1 MKKRFL
7 LIISI
12 FLFGAVLFLNF
23 TSAFGFNG
31 TVYDPNG
38 AALNN
43 SVVNISVRSLANWLV
58 VGYNFTTTNESGWF
72 NITVTDTATWMYE
85 PKITFR
91 NGTGTSSYIAYVGQ
105 SLPAFPSAIFN
116 QLGSTS
122 FYLKESGTINIT
134 AVNSS
139 GHRTT
144 FDYQIKD
151 TRLGY
156 AVAQSFSTGGGV
168 LEANIIVPR
177 DRNYSIMIFPNN
189 SLPVSFS
196 WNNFTSTS
204 TYIIPGN
211 AAGNATKY
219 NVTTRTLHKT
229 FNTTLSIPEVTG
241 SINATNVTSSLGWD
255 DFGIAAY
262 ILEPGNMIHVT
273 QGAVPSNLS
282 FFRGGSA
289 TDYYNLTNGYYNITL
304 PASAEESSYILFA
317 TARNGTGYYGGFANL
332 TLSYGSAN
340 VRINFS
346 MYGLLGAI
354 GNISVSNAAN
364 FAAKKNIATRRQNF
378 QLVNITNASLGQSF
392 VHSEITVDYSSY
404 AKVMEFTWME
414 DVGQE
419 SNSNFSLP
427 LLNVTGIKEMNIFAG
442 GGNYAPKRIAP
453 TVSQLITNN
462 LANSNV
468 SNITMNS
475 FNPQAIETSI
485 QASSITMGLYI
496 SNATCDVPDP
506 PNGCVIGN
514 SANMQDFNPMGA
526 IIGGGKLSFRMG
538 TAGILVHYVN
548 VDLMASGPPDALFD
562 EKTKNGTAGS
572 DFNTAVRFGSGGP
585 TVYDYILVSIPYSE
599 SAGTGLND
607 TATVNMSIPVLYD
620 DSWNVLWNVTLNGT
634 NASALG
640 GNYSHYSARQG
651 EWQYLLSNT
660 SCVTA
665 VSSFNVSSPCY
676 INTTSNNIWIRL
688 PHFSG
693 TGPNVKGTALVAT
706 TSSSS
711 TSSSSSSSSVG
722 TPIAEPTKTK
732 SHLITEINPGK
743 TSVMKI
749 NDKDIGVKEISIEV
763 NNPAQNVKI
772 TVTKYD
778 GKPAEVS
785 VEKSGKVYKYLEVKT
800 QNLENKL
807 KKGVMK
813 IQVEKSWL
821 KNNGLDK
828 DRINLFKYD
837 ESSKEWKE
845 LNTKYVD
852 SDSENEYYE
861 IELTSFSFFAIA
873 ERVEQV
879 KVEEETPS
887 VNEEESIPTPSGED
901 EGSKSKLNYWAVA
914 GIFIIVLVILGGIF
928 YWIIQKKSG
937 IKKNQGLRNK

>member
-7 LIISI
+7 VIVGV
-12 FLFGAVLFLNF
+12 FLFWIVLVLNF
-23 TSAFGFNG
+23 VSAFGFNG

-38 AALNN
+38 APLNN
-43 SVVNISVRSLANWLV
+43 SVINITVRSLTNWLV

-72 NITVTDTATWMYE
+72 NITIPDNNQWMYE
-85 PKITFR
+85 PKIAFR

-105 SLPAFPSAIFN
+105 SLPAFPSLIFN
-116 QLGSTS
+116 QLGSIS
-122 FYLKESGTINIT
+122 FYLKDAGTINIT

-151 TRLGY
+151 VKIGY
-156 AVAQSFSTGGGV
+156 PVAQSFSTSGGV

-204 TYIIPGN
+204 TYTIPGN

-219 NVTTRTLHKT
+219 NVTTRTFHKT
-229 FNTTLSIPEVTG
+229 FNTTLSLPEITG

-255 DFGIAAY
+255 EFGIAVY
-262 ILEPGNMIHVT
+262 LLEPSNMIHAT
-273 QGAVPSNLS
+273 QGGVPYNLS
-282 FFRGGSA
+282 FFGGGSL
-289 TDYYNLTNGYYNITL
+289 TDFYNLTNGYYNITL
-304 PASAEESSYILFA
+304 LASAESSSYILFA

-332 TLSYGSAN
+332 TLSYGASN
-340 VRINFS
+340 LRINFS

-378 QLVNITNASLGQSF
+378 QLVNTTNASLGQSF
-392 VHSEITVDYSSY
+392 VHSEATVDYSNY
-404 AKVMEFTWME
+404 ARVMEFTWME

-419 SNSNFSLP
+419 SNGNFSLP
-427 LLNVTGIKEMNIFAG
+427 LLNVTGVKEMNIFAG
-442 GGNYAPKRIAP
+442 GGNYAPRRIAP
-453 TVSQLITNN
+453 TVSQLITDNN
-462 LANSNV
+462 ANSNV
-468 SNITMNS
+468 SNITISS
-475 FNPQAIETSI
+475 FNPQAIEASI
-485 QASSITMGLYI
+485 QAASITMELYT
-496 SNATCDVPDP
+496 SNSTCDVPDP
-506 PNGCVIGN
+506 PAGCRLGG
-514 SANMQDFNPMGA
+514 SSNMGEFNPFSA

-538 TAGILVHYVN
+538 TSGILIHYVN
-548 VDLMASGPPDALFD
+548 VDMMASGPPDALFD
-562 EKTKNGTAGS
+562 EKTRNGTAGS
-572 DFNTAVRFGSGGP
+572 DFNAAVRFGSGGP
-585 TVYDYILVSIPYSE
+585 TVYDNVLVSIPYSE
-599 SAGTGLND
+599 STGTGLND
-607 TATVNMSIPVLYD
+607 SATVNMSLPTLYD
-620 DSWNVLWNVTLNGT
+620 DSWNVLWNATLNGT

-660 SCVTA
+660 NCVTN
-665 VSSFNVSSPCY
+665 VTLFNVSSPCY

-693 TGPNVKGTALVAT
+693 TGPNVKGTALVAA

-722 TPIAEPTKTK
+722 TPIGKPTKTK
-732 SHLITEINPGK
+732 SHLIIEINPGNV
-743 TSVMKI
+743 SIMKV

-800 QNLENKL
+800 QNLDNKL

-821 KNNGLDK
+821 KGNGLDK
-828 DRINLFKYD
+828 DKITLFKYD

-845 LNTKYVD
+845 LNTKHVD
-852 SDSENEYYE
+852 SDSENEYYD

-873 ERVEQV
+873 ERVEQA

-887 VNEEESIPTPSGED
+887 VKEEERGAPEPAGED
-901 EGSKSKLNYWAVA
+901 EETKTKLNAWLLIG
-914 GIFIIVLVILGGIF
+914 GIIIVLGVIGGIF
-928 YWIIQKKSG
+928 YWTMNKKSG
-937 IKKNQGLRNK
+937 IKK